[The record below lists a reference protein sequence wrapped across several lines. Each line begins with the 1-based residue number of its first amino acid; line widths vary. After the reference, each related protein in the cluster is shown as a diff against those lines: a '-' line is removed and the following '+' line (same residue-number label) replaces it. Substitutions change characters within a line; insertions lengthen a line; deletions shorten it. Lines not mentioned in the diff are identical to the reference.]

1 MLKTVSLIIV
11 RKKFVSEE
19 IKTPKKTSSTSKKTV
34 SKTTI
39 IQPQETNNDKIGAVL
54 YHERLKKELS
64 LEEVSQILCI
74 RKSYLEA
81 IEKGNYS
88 ELPPMPYSAG
98 FINGYAKFL
107 GLNNTRVTQLFRE
120 EINAKPN
127 DAKSYINEETP
138 AEASL
143 PNKIYVISGIVAVI
157 LLALL
162 WGVLSSDNNEEAI
175 VEENIIEEEVVDETT
190 NTNAEVEY
198 FVKEETPVSEKAT
211 EETKEL
217 QKNEPVSDNKV
228 EEEVVQE
235 EKKISENPV
244 VKNGIEIRITKEDT
258 WFEVKDDKKIYAN
271 RILKVGENYI
281 LPNREGLIL
290 SIGKFDGVEV
300 YVNGELTPVVKPNKK
315 TNINLDSILKNN
327 H

>member
-1 MLKTVSLIIV
+1 M
-11 RKKFVSEE
+11 SEE
-19 IKTPKKTSSTSKKTV
+19 IKTPKKTPVTAKKTV
-34 SKTTI
+34 SKPSVKV
-39 IQPQETNNDKIGAVL
+39 IQPQETDNDKIGAVL

-64 LEEVSQILCI
+64 LEYVSQILCI

-98 FINGYAKFL
+98 FVNGYAKFL

-127 DAKSYINEETP
+127 DAKSYINEEAP

-143 PNKIYVISGIVAVI
+143 PNKVYVIGGIVAVV

-162 WGVLSSDNNEEAI
+162 WGVLSPNSDNKEIVIDENTQAEEFA
-175 VEENIIEEEVVDETT
+175 IEEKD
-190 NTNAEVEY
+190 ADIEVEY
-198 FVKEETPVSEKAT
+198 FVKEEKNTDEKVVETA
-211 EETKEL
+211 EEI
-217 QKNEPVSDNKV
+217 QKNEQPTETTSVVD
-228 EEEVVQE
+228 EVKE
-235 EKKISENPV
+235 EKKVFENPV
-244 VKNGIEIRITKEDT
+244 VKVGVEIRITKEDT

-281 LPNREGLIL
+281 LPKKEGLIL
-290 SIGKFDGVEV
+290 SVGKFDGVEV
-300 YVNGELTPVVKPNKK
+300 YVNGELTPVIKPNKK
-315 TNINLDSILKNN
+315 TNINLDNVLKTNN
-327 H
+327 

>member
-1 MLKTVSLIIV
+1 MI

-19 IKTPKKTSSTSKKTV
+19 IKTPKKTSATTRKTV
-34 SKTTI
+34 SKPTVKV

-64 LEEVSQILCI
+64 LEDVSKTLCI

-98 FINGYAKFL
+98 FVNGYAKFL

-127 DAKSYINEETP
+127 NAKSYINEEAP

-143 PNKIYVISGIVAVI
+143 PNKIYVIGGIVAVI

-162 WGVLSSDNNEEAI
+162 WGALSPNNDDKEI
-175 VEENIIEEEVVDETT
+175 VVEENTQAEAVVVETT
-190 NTNAEVEY
+190 EANTEVEY
-198 FVKEETPVSEKAT
+198 FVKEEKPTEEKAVESV
-211 EETKEL
+211 EEVKKDE
-217 QKNEPVSDNKV
+217 QPAEPEQVEEVV
-228 EEEVVQE
+228 EEE
-235 EKKISENPV
+235 KTTPV
-244 VKNGIEIRITKEDT
+244 VKTGVEIRITKEDT

-281 LPNREGLIL
+281 LPKKGGLIL
-290 SIGKFDGVEV
+290 SVGKFDGVEV

-315 TNINLDSILKNN
+315 TNINIDNVLKTN

>member
-34 SKTTI
+34 NKTTI

-98 FINGYAKFL
+98 FVNGYAKFL

-217 QKNEPVSDNKV
+217 QKIEPVSDNKV

-281 LPNREGLIL
+281 LPKREGLIL
-290 SIGKFDGVEV
+290 SVGKFDGVEV

>member
-1 MLKTVSLIIV
+1 MV

-98 FINGYAKFL
+98 FVNGYAKFL

-217 QKNEPVSDNKV
+217 QKIEPVSDNKV

-281 LPNREGLIL
+281 LPKREGLIL
-290 SIGKFDGVEV
+290 SVGKFDGVEV

-315 TNINLDSILKNN
+315 TNINIDNVLKTN

>member
-1 MLKTVSLIIV
+1 MV

-19 IKTPKKTSSTSKKTV
+19 IKTPKKTSSTSKKIV

-39 IQPQETNNDKIGAVL
+39 IQLQETNNDKIGAVL
-54 YHERLKKELS
+54 YHERLEKELS

-98 FINGYAKFL
+98 FVNGYAKFL

-127 DAKSYINEETP
+127 DAKAYINEETP

-281 LPNREGLIL
+281 LPKREGLIL
-290 SIGKFDGVEV
+290 SVGKFDGVEV

>member
-1 MLKTVSLIIV
+1 M
-11 RKKFVSEE
+11 SEE

-98 FINGYAKFL
+98 FVNGYAKFL

-217 QKNEPVSDNKV
+217 QKIEPVSDNKV

-281 LPNREGLIL
+281 LPKREGLIL
-290 SIGKFDGVEV
+290 SVGKFDGVEV

-315 TNINLDSILKNN
+315 TNINIDNVLKTN

>member
-1 MLKTVSLIIV
+1 M

-19 IKTPKKTSSTSKKTV
+19 IKTPKKTSAPSRKTV
-34 SKTTI
+34 KEQVVKV

-54 YHERLKKELS
+54 YHERLKKKLS

-98 FINGYAKFL
+98 FVNGYAKFL

-143 PNKIYVISGIVAVI
+143 PNKIYVISGIITVV

-162 WGVLSSDNNEEAI
+162 WGVLSSDNNEDVT
-175 VEENIIEEEVVDETT
+175 VEENTTEEEIVVETT
-190 NTNAEVEY
+190 NTEVEY
-198 FVKEETPVSEKAT
+198 FVKEETPASDTIT
-211 EETKEL
+211 EETKEP
-217 QKNEPVSDNKV
+217 QKAETVSENKV
-228 EEEVVQE
+228 EEVIVE
-235 EKKISENPV
+235 EKKTFDKPV

-281 LPNREGLIL
+281 LPQKEGLIL
-290 SIGKFDGVEV
+290 SVGKFDGVEV

-315 TNINLDSILKNN
+315 TNINLDNVLKTN

>member
-1 MLKTVSLIIV
+1 MI

-19 IKTPKKTSSTSKKTV
+19 IKTPKKTSATTRKTV
-34 SKTTI
+34 SKPTVKV

-64 LEEVSQILCI
+64 LEDVSKTLCI

-98 FINGYAKFL
+98 FVNGYAKFL

-127 DAKSYINEETP
+127 NAKSYINEEAP

-143 PNKIYVISGIVAVI
+143 PNKIYVIGGIVAVI

-162 WGVLSSDNNEEAI
+162 WGALSPNNDDKEI
-175 VEENIIEEEVVDETT
+175 VVEENTQAEEVAVETT
-190 NTNAEVEY
+190 ETNTEVEY
-198 FVKEETPVSEKAT
+198 FVKEEKSTEEKAV
-211 EETKEL
+211 
-217 QKNEPVSDNKV
+217 EPVEEVKNTEQPSEPEPV
-228 EEEVVQE
+228 EEVVKE
-235 EKKISENPV
+235 EKKVFENPV
-244 VKNGIEIRITKEDT
+244 VKTGVEIRITKEDT

-281 LPNREGLIL
+281 LPKKEGLIL
-290 SIGKFDGVEV
+290 SVGKFDGVEV

-315 TNINLDSILKNN
+315 TNINLDNVLKTN

>member
-1 MLKTVSLIIV
+1 MI

-19 IKTPKKTSSTSKKTV
+19 IKTPKKTSATTRKTV
-34 SKTTI
+34 SKPTVKV

-64 LEEVSQILCI
+64 LEDVSKTLCI

-98 FINGYAKFL
+98 FVNGYAKFL

-127 DAKSYINEETP
+127 NAKSYINEEAP

-143 PNKIYVISGIVAVI
+143 PNKIYVIGGIVAVI

-162 WGVLSSDNNEEAI
+162 WGALSPNNDDKEI
-175 VEENIIEEEVVDETT
+175 VVEENTQAEAVAVETT
-190 NTNAEVEY
+190 EANTEVEY
-198 FVKEETPVSEKAT
+198 FVKEEKPTEEKAVESV
-211 EETKEL
+211 EEV
-217 QKNEPVSDNKV
+217 KNDEQPAEPEQVEEVV
-228 EEEVVQE
+228 EEE
-235 EKKISENPV
+235 KTTPV
-244 VKNGIEIRITKEDT
+244 VKTGIEIRITKEDT

-281 LPNREGLIL
+281 LPKKGGLIL
-290 SIGKFDGVEV
+290 SVGKFDGVEV
-300 YVNGELTPVVKPNKK
+300 YVDGVLTPVVKPNKK
-315 TNINLDSILKNN
+315 TNINLDNVLKTN

>member
-1 MLKTVSLIIV
+1 M
-11 RKKFVSEE
+11 
-19 IKTPKKTSSTSKKTV
+19 
-34 SKTTI
+34 
-39 IQPQETNNDKIGAVL
+39 
-54 YHERLKKELS
+54 
-64 LEEVSQILCI
+64 
-74 RKSYLEA
+74 
-81 IEKGNYS
+81 
-88 ELPPMPYSAG
+88 
-98 FINGYAKFL
+98 
-107 GLNNTRVTQLFRE
+107 
-120 EINAKPN
+120 
-127 DAKSYINEETP
+127 
-138 AEASL
+138 
-143 PNKIYVISGIVAVI
+143 
-157 LLALL
+157 LALL

-198 FVKEETPVSEKAT
+198 FVKEETPVSEKVK

-217 QKNEPVSDNKV
+217 QKVEPVSDNKV
-228 EEEVVQE
+228 EEEIAQE

-281 LPNREGLIL
+281 LPKREGLIL
-290 SIGKFDGVEV
+290 SVGKFDGVEV